1 MNTIHNTRMT
11 RLMATL
17 IRVTCT
23 MLLAASSATG
33 AGPETATRNGIHE
46 HKGLDG
52 ERIRGYDEYTGP
64 YGQFGISIGAT
75 EGDRGVPDTDAQGG
89 FNLTGGYRMLPWLSA
104 EANFIF
110 LRGEL
115 DNSSRD
121 ENYFS
126 FTFGPKVYPLA
137 LLEDRLIPE
146 QFQPYMLVAVG
157 GGRYEIE
164 NTGFNEGSFIAR
176 FIWGVDW
183 WLTDRF
189 GAFVEGGYHVASES
203 DIDGTGIFTFG
214 GQVRF

>member
-1 MNTIHNTRMT
+1 MAFLISVSCVLGFAASTASAADPETRARSGSQQNTRQHT
-11 RLMATL
+11 QQ
-17 IRVTCT
+17 
-23 MLLAASSATG
+23 
-33 AGPETATRNGIHE
+33 
-46 HKGLDG
+46 HKGLDD
-52 ERIRGYDEYTGP
+52 EPIRGYDDYTGP

-75 EGDRGVPDTDAQGG
+75 EGDRGISDTDAQGG
-89 FNLTGGYRMLPWLSA
+89 FNLTGGYRVLPWLSA
-104 EANFIF
+104 EGNFIF

-121 ENYFS
+121 ANYFS
-126 FTFGPKVYPLA
+126 FTFGPKIYPIA

-146 QFQPYMLVAVG
+146 HFQPYMLLAIG

-164 NTGFNEGSFIAR
+164 DTSFDESSFIAR

-183 WLTDRF
+183 WLTDQF

-203 DIDGTGIFTFG
+203 DIDGTGVFTFG